1 MKICV
6 LGGGSFGTAIANIA
20 ATNGFETTLW
30 MRDQQ
35 RADEINA
42 VHVNRKYLPD
52 AVLSEALRATTNLEA
67 AVIQADLVFV
77 SVPSKSFRQVVQ
89 EAKIYSNKSQYWI
102 STTKGIEEAGF
113 SLMSDILTS
122 ELPANSVGV
131 LSGPNLAKEV
141 ALGCLTATV
150 IASTSDELR
159 TRVQEALSNAAF
171 RVYANTDMYGVE
183 LGGAL
188 KNIYAIIS
196 GMAAARSLG
205 ENTKAMLI
213 TRSLAEMSRFAV
225 EMGANPMTF
234 LGMAGVGDLI
244 VTCTSSLSR
253 NFRVGFAL
261 GNGESLEETVNNLGE
276 VAEGVNTTRIIYLKS
291 EEMGVDMP
299 LVKGLYKIIYDDI
312 PLDKVITQLM
322 LRDQNSDVEF
332 ILPRND

>member
-6 LGGGSFGTAIANIA
+6 LGGGSFGTAISNIA
-20 ATNGFETTLW
+20 ATNGFATTLW

-35 RADEINA
+35 RAEEINA
-42 VHVNRKYLPD
+42 VHINKKYLPD
-52 AVLSEALRATTNLEA
+52 AVLNNSLNATTDLKVAVNEA
-67 AVIQADLVFV
+67 NLVFV
-77 SVPSKSFRQVVQ
+77 SVPSKSFREVVQ
-89 EAKIYSNKSQYWI
+89 EAKQYANNGQYWI
-102 STTKGIEEAGF
+102 STTKGIEEVGF
-113 SLMSDILTS
+113 SLMSDILSS
-122 ELPANSVGV
+122 ELPNNSVGV

-141 ALGCLTATV
+141 AQGCLTATV
-150 IASTSDELR
+150 IASTSEELR
-159 TRVQEALSNAAF
+159 KLVQESLSSASF

-196 GMAAARSLG
+196 GMAAAKSLG

-244 VTCTSSLSR
+244 VTCTSALSR
-253 NFRVGFAL
+253 NFRVGYAL
-261 GNGESLEETVNNLGE
+261 GNGESLQETVDNLGE
-276 VAEGVNTTRIIYLKS
+276 VAEGVNTTRIIYLKA

-299 LVKGLYKIIYDDI
+299 LVKGLYKIIYENI
-312 PLDKVITQLM
+312 PLDKVINQLM